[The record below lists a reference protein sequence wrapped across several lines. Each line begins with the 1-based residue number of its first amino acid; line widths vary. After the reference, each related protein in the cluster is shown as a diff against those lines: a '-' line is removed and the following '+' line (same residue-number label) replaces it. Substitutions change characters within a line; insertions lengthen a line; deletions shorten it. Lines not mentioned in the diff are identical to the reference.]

1 MSPRSLFS
9 VLALCATAVVSIHAQ
24 GVAPA
29 PGLDLTPPPEPA
41 APPSPEEIFEVYG
54 WIVADQNNL
63 TALGMSEAEIAA
75 CLRGVTANAK
85 GQPPP
90 DNINEV
96 VQVAQTFLSQ
106 RAREVSLRS
115 AGPNQEEEAREMAK
129 HDANP
134 AVKKTDSGLRYE
146 IIEPGT
152 GAKPQAADT
161 VVAHYTL
168 SFPDGTVKE
177 SSRTN
182 DGEPAEFALN
192 RVIPAWTEGLQLIG
206 IGGHIKLYVPSDL
219 GYGPQGS
226 PNGIPPAK
234 MLVFD
239 VELVN
244 VKPAAPGAF
253 TLPQPAAPTPTPT
266 PTP

>member
-29 PGLDLTPPPEPA
+29 PGLDLPPA
-41 APPSPEEIFEVYG
+41 APPAGPAPTPEQIFEVYG

-63 TALGMSEAEIAA
+63 TALGLSEVEIAA
-75 CLRGVTANAK
+75 CLRGVAANAK

-115 AGPNQEEEAREMAK
+115 AVPNQEEEAREMAK
-129 HDANP
+129 LDANP

-146 IIEPGT
+146 IIDPGT
-152 GAKPQAADT
+152 GAKPQPVDT

-182 DGEPAEFALN
+182 GGDPAEFALN
-192 RVIPAWTEGLQLIG
+192 RVIPAWTEGLQLISA
-206 IGGHIKLYVPSDL
+206 GGHIKLYVPSNL

-234 MLVFD
+234 MLLFD
-239 VELVN
+239 IELVN
-244 VKPAAPGAF
+244 VKPAAPAPF
-253 TLPQPAAPTPTPT
+253 SLPQPAAPTPTP
-266 PTP
+266 